1 MTPARYR
8 LLLGGLGLAL
18 VAVVVLAVAFG
29 SPEGDAPDRP
39 AALER
44 IAPIPDERVLR
55 QAVLEVDLPTGYHAE
70 IYVDGFRIPDN
81 EFLGPE
87 AIDATGTYRWRPSP
101 TSTVLQE
108 WAPGEHT
115 VLVRWDTV
123 SGLPDPGEYRME
135 LPGDV
140 SRRRVTADDI
150 TPRAPPG
157 PSPASVRTAP
167 RR

>member
-1 MTPARYR
+1 MMTPARYR
-8 LLLGGLGLAL
+8 LVFAGLGLAL

-29 SPEGDAPDRP
+29 SPEGDPPDRP

-81 EFLGPE
+81 EFLGSE

-108 WAPGEHT
+108 WTPGEH
-115 VLVRWDTV
+115 VILVRWDTV
-123 SGLPDPGEYRME
+123 SGLPDPGEYQW
-135 LPGDV
+135 
-140 SRRRVTADDI
+140 SFRVA
-150 TPRAPPG
+150 
-157 PSPASVRTAP
+157 
-167 RR
+167 